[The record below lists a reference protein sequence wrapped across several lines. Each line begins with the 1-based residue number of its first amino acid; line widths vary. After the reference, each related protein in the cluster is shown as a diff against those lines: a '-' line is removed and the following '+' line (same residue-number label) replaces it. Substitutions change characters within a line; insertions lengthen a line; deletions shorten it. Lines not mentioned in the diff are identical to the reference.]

1 MRGVV
6 RIPRDMVYG
15 NQLQSVDIGTTGHV
29 MVLCRHVLCSTQLG
43 SGWGCVV
50 HCVLQLVRARGEPV
64 HSVGTSP
71 DSQCSFQLTT

>member
-6 RIPRDMVYG
+6 HIPRDMVYG

-43 SGWGCVV
+43 SGWGG
-50 HCVLQLVRARGEPV
+50 VLQLMRARGEPV

-71 DSQCSFQLTT
+71 NSQCSFQLTT